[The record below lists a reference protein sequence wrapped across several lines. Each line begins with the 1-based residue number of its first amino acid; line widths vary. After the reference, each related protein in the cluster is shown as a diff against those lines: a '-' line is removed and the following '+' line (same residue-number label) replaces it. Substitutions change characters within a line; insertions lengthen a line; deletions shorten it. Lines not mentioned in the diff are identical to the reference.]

1 MKYRILMILVMVLA
15 RTLPPPVTRLQRS
28 VEQEQM
34 VAVTSPP
41 SCLVL
46 QPWRLAG
53 PPHSLVRMETCW
65 NFPLVTRQDW
75 EVAGQVTSQAGSGLN
90 LSQSAWLEL

>member
-53 PPHSLVRMETCW
+53 PPHSLVRSDTDW
-65 NFPLVTRQDW
+65 NWPLVTRQVW
-75 EVAGQVTSQAGSGLN
+75 EEGGQLSLHAG
-90 LSQSAWLEL
+90 